1 MATMSDSERYEKTI
15 VFGGITHSKVGQ
27 AQMGRALPP
36 SQISSKKGG
45 LQDGSKNKTMFSDK
59 SELLEEGQESS
70 HLSNDLY
77 ALEIRQIM

>member
-1 MATMSDSERYEKTI
+1 MA
-15 VFGGITHSKVGQ
+15 
-27 AQMGRALPP
+27 RALPP

-59 SELLEEGQESS
+59 SELMEEGQESS